1 MSQAS
6 PSASAPTP
14 GPGPGIESR
23 VEGELTRLLYRSAGF
38 GLFSNVV
45 LAIVLVAGLWAYLP
59 ARVGLTWLAVM
70 LAISAVRVGLNLA
83 FLRTPRDDIELPR
96 WRQWF
101 MAGVVASGC
110 SWGAAGWIF
119 FSVAEP
125 LPRVL
130 VVFIIAGMNAGGARS
145 LAPVRA
151 AYTSYLILTLTP
163 VVARFV
169 LSSESG
175 SWTLAACTVTYALFL
190 SNTARLHHADL
201 RKLYRLIFENDDLVG
216 TLSDAKERAESAN
229 RAKSE
234 FLATMSHEIRTPMNG
249 VIGMLQILQT
259 TRLDPDQAK
268 YVQIAGSSA
277 DTLLR
282 LLNDIL
288 DLSRIESGK
297 LAFERLDF
305 SPAEA
310 VEEVR
315 ALLAPRGVAKGLE
328 IRCQVQPGT
337 PDLVNGD
344 ATRIKQVLFNLVG
357 NAVKFTERGQVDI
370 TVETISLQDGIA
382 QLRFRV
388 RDTGIGINEATRA
401 KLFQKFS
408 QGDSSMTRRYGG
420 SGLGL
425 AIARQLVEQMGGT
438 ITVQSKPGA
447 GSEFSV
453 ELSCPVAQPLVAAP
467 VVPRTLPARRHGR
480 VLVVEDDASNQRVIR
495 VLLEREG
502 LEVNVV
508 GDGLE
513 AVERVVHGD
522 WDLVLMDLRMPGID
536 GLEATR
542 RIRQRLQGRQVPI
555 VALTADAMEGNRD
568 ACLLAGMD
576 DFLSK
581 PVRQHE
587 LTRCLDRFLQRTDG

>member
-1 MSQAS
+1 MSTDRAAAHPS
-6 PSASAPTP
+6 PAGSE
-14 GPGPGIESR
+14 PGIDAR

-38 GLFSNVV
+38 GLFSNMV
-45 LAIVLVAGLWAYLP
+45 LAMVLVAGLWAYIP
-59 ARVGLTWLAVM
+59 ARQGLAWLAVM
-70 LAISAVRVGLNLA
+70 LAVSALRVALNLA
-83 FLRTPRDDIELPR
+83 FLRAPRADGDLKL
-96 WRQWF
+96 WRRLF

-119 FSVAEP
+119 FGVAEP

-151 AYTSYLILTLTP
+151 AYVSYLIITLAP
-163 VVARFV
+163 VVARFI
-169 LSSESG
+169 LSPESG

-190 SNTARLHHADL
+190 ANTARLHHADL

-216 TLSDAKERAESAN
+216 TLSEAKERAEAAN

-249 VIGMLQILQT
+249 VIGMLQVLQAT
-259 TRLDPDQAK
+259 PLDPNQFK
-268 YVQIAGSSA
+268 YVQIASSSA

-305 SPAEA
+305 SPAQA
-310 VEEVR
+310 VEEVM
-315 ALLAPRGVAKGLE
+315 ALLAPRGEAKGLAV
-328 IRCQVQPGT
+328 RCEVKPGL
-337 PDLVNGD
+337 PGLVNGD

-357 NAVKFTERGQVDI
+357 NAVKFTEKGRVDLE
-370 TVETISLQDGIA
+370 VEATEIRNGVA
-382 QLRFRV
+382 RLRFRI
-388 RDTGIGINEATRA
+388 RDTGIGMDEATRA

-425 AIARQLVEQMGGT
+425 AIARQLAEQMGGT
-438 ITVQSKPGA
+438 LSVQSQLGT
-447 GSEFSV
+447 GSEFTF
-453 ELSCPVAQPLVAAP
+453 ELGCPVAEARTTPPAAAP
-467 VVPRTLPARRHGR
+467 RSGVSRRHGR
-480 VLVVEDDASNQRVIR
+480 VLVVEDDTSNQRVIR

-502 LEVNVV
+502 LEIEVV
-508 GDGLE
+508 GNGLE
-513 AVERVVHGD
+513 AVERAVNGS
-522 WDLVLMDLRMPGID
+522 WNLVLMDLRMPGID

-542 RIRQRLQGRQVPI
+542 RIRQRLAGRALPI
-555 VALTADAMEGNRD
+555 VALTADAMQGNRD
-568 ACLLAGMD
+568 ACLEAGMD

-587 LTRCLDRFLQRTDG
+587 LQRCVERWLT

>member
-6 PSASAPTP
+6 ASPPSSASIPD
-14 GPGPGIESR
+14 PGIEAR
-23 VEGELTRLLYRSAGF
+23 VEAELTRLLYRSAGF

-45 LAIVLVAGLWAYLP
+45 LAFVLVAGLWAYIPP
-59 ARVGLTWLAVM
+59 AVGLGWLAVM
-70 LAISAVRVGLNLA
+70 LTVSLARVALNVA
-83 FLRTPRDDIELPR
+83 FLRTPRPDADLIV
-96 WRQWF
+96 WRRLF
-101 MAGVVASGC
+101 MLGVVASGC

-119 FSVAEP
+119 FGVTEP

-145 LAPVRA
+145 LAPVKS
-151 AYTSYLILTLTP
+151 AYVSYLILTLAP
-163 VVARFV
+163 VISRFV
-169 LSSESG
+169 LSQESG
-175 SWTLAACTVTYALFL
+175 SWTLAACTITYALFL

-216 TLSDAKERAESAN
+216 TLSEAKEKAEAAN

-249 VIGMLQILQT
+249 VIGMLQVLQA
-259 TRLDPDQAK
+259 TRLDPDQSK

-305 SPAEA
+305 SPAQA
-310 VEEVR
+310 AEEVR
-315 ALLAPRGVAKGLE
+315 ALLAPRGEAKGLA
-328 IRCQVQPGT
+328 IRCHVSPGL
-337 PDLVNGD
+337 PDLVTGD

-357 NAVKFTERGQVDI
+357 NAVKFTEKGHVDI
-370 TVETISLQDGIA
+370 DAELAGLTDGVA
-382 QLRFRV
+382 RLRFRI
-388 RDTGIGINEATRA
+388 RDTGIGMDDATRA

-425 AIARQLVEQMGGT
+425 AIARQLVEQMGGS
-438 ITVQSKPGA
+438 IRVESKPGA
-447 GSEFSV
+447 GSEFTF
-453 ELSCPVAQPLVAAP
+453 ELSCPIAQPKSAAP
-467 VVPRTLPARRHGR
+467 AAAARKPAPRRQGR

-502 LEVNVV
+502 LEVNLV

-513 AVERVVHGD
+513 AVERVVSGS

-542 RIRQRLQGRQVPI
+542 RIRERLPDRAVPI
-555 VALTADAMEGNRD
+555 VALTADAMEGNRE
-568 ACLLAGMD
+568 ACFAAGMN

-587 LTRCLDRFLQRTDG
+587 LARCLDQWLQ

>member
-1 MSQAS
+1 MSPDRAA
-6 PSASAPTP
+6 PSKHA
-14 GPGPGIESR
+14 PGIDSGIHAR

-45 LAIVLVAGLWAYLP
+45 LAIVLVAGLWPYIP
-59 ARVGLTWLAVM
+59 ARTGLAWLAVT
-70 LAISAVRVGLNLA
+70 LTVSALRVGLNAA
-83 FLRTPRDDIELPR
+83 FFRAPRADSDVIL
-96 WRQWF
+96 WRRLF
-101 MAGVVASGC
+101 MVGVIASGC
-110 SWGAAGWIF
+110 CWGAAGWIF

-151 AYTSYLILTLTP
+151 AYASYLGITLAP
-163 VVARFV
+163 VVVRFI
-169 LSSESG
+169 LSDESG
-175 SWTLAACTVTYALFL
+175 AWTLAACTVTYALFL
-190 SNTARLHHADL
+190 ANTARVHHSDL
-201 RKLYRLIFENDDLVG
+201 RRLYQLIFENDDLVT
-216 TLSDAKERAESAN
+216 TLSEAKERAEAAN
-229 RAKSE
+229 RAKSD

-249 VIGMLQILQT
+249 VIGMLQVLQT
-259 TRLDPDQAK
+259 TPLDPNQAK

-305 SPAEA
+305 SPAQA

-315 ALLAPRGVAKGLE
+315 ALLAPRGEAKGLAV
-328 IRCQVQPGT
+328 RCQIKPSL
-337 PDLVNGD
+337 PPLVTGD
-344 ATRIKQVLFNLVG
+344 ATRIQQVLFNLVG
-357 NAVKFTERGQVDI
+357 NAVKFTETGQVDI
-370 TVETISLQDGIA
+370 EAEATEVSGGVA
-382 QLRFRV
+382 HLRFRV
-388 RDTGIGINEATRA
+388 RDTGIGMDEATRA

-425 AIARQLVEQMGGT
+425 AIARQLAEQMGGT
-438 ITVQSKPGA
+438 IEVESRPGA
-447 GSEFSV
+447 GSEFTFA
-453 ELSCPVAQPLVAAP
+453 LSCPVAQPRSPDAVP
-467 VVPRTLPARRHGR
+467 VKPRAPARAAGR
-480 VLVVEDDASNQRVIR
+480 VLVVEDDPSNQRVIR
-495 VLLEREG
+495 ILLEREG
-502 LEVNVV
+502 LEIATV
-508 GDGLE
+508 GDGLA
-513 AVERVVHGD
+513 AVERAVTEN

-542 RIRQRLQGRQVPI
+542 RIRQRLNGRPLPI
-555 VALTADAMEGNRD
+555 VALTADAMEGNRA
-568 ACLLAGMD
+568 ACLEAGMD

-581 PVRQHE
+581 PVRLQE
-587 LTRCLDRFLQRTDG
+587 LQRGLDRWLR